1 MAFTAEKEAL
11 VVDSWNAMKVDA
23 AELGLKFFLR
33 IFEITPSASGLFP
46 FLRDTSVPLEKNPK
60 LKRHAM
66 SVFAMTCEAAVQLRK
81 LGRVILK
88 ETTTKHLGATHAK
101 AGITGEHFELMRYA
115 LLETIRE
122 AVPYMWSPKMRNA
135 WAESYDQLVEAIKKE
150 MRPVAKYEF
159 APEVRYTKE
168 EESLVVESWD
178 IIKQDAAALGLMFF
192 MRIFEIAPSSSG
204 LFSFLRNSDV
214 PISQNP
220 KLKRHAMTVFSM
232 TCDSAVQLQRIGK
245 VIVRDTT
252 IRKLGATHLK
262 AGVSNE
268 HFEVMKYAL
277 LETIKEAVPHMWSD
291 KMREAWGKA
300 YDKLVAAIK
309 EEMKPIPRAL
319 QATGFTDAE
328 EDIVLRSWNA
338 MKENASTLG
347 LNFFLKIF
355 EIAPSASSLFS
366 FLRDSRV
373 SLAQNPKLKR
383 HAMTVFSMTCDS
395 AVQLHTLGKVMVKDT
410 TLTKL
415 GKVHSMAGIT
425 QEHFEVMRF
434 ALLDTIKEAVPHM
447 WCPEMRNAWA
457 KAYDKLTEAIQEEMK
472 TPADSTIVKYRL
484 SSPNFTA
491 EKEALVHDSWNA
503 MQSDAPNLGLKF
515 FLRIFE
521 IAPSTI
527 GLFSF
532 LRNADVP
539 LHKNPKLKR
548 HAMIVFSMTCDSA
561 TQLRRAGKVV
571 VKETTIQ
578 KLGNTH
584 FKAGVMTEHFELTRY
599 ALLETI
605 KEAVPYMWSAQMKNA
620 WAEAFDNLAAAIRG
634 EMRAYTS
641 L

>member
-11 VVDSWNAMKVDA
+11 VVDSWNAMKADA

-159 APEVRYTKE
+159 APEARYTKE

-178 IIKQDAAALGLMFF
+178 IIKQDAANLGLKFF

-214 PISQNP
+214 PIAQNP

-252 IRKLGATHLK
+252 VRKLGATHLK

-291 KMREAWGKA
+291 NMREAWGKA

-309 EEMKPIPRAL
+309 IEMKPIPRSL

-328 EDIVLRSWNA
+328 EDFVLGSWNA
-338 MKENASTLG
+338 MKENAATLG
-347 LNFFLKIF
+347 LNFFMKIF

-373 SLAQNPKLKR
+373 SLAQNPKLRR
-383 HAMTVFSMTCDS
+383 HAMAVFSMTCDS

-415 GKVHSMAGIT
+415 GQVHSMAGIT
-425 QEHFEVMRF
+425 QEHFEVTM
-434 ALLDTIKEAVPHM
+434 
-447 WCPEMRNAWA
+447 
-457 KAYDKLTEAIQEEMK
+457 KL
-472 TPADSTIVKYRL
+472 
-484 SSPNFTA
+484 
-491 EKEALVHDSWNA
+491 
-503 MQSDAPNLGLKF
+503 
-515 FLRIFE
+515 
-521 IAPSTI
+521 
-527 GLFSF
+527 
-532 LRNADVP
+532 
-539 LHKNPKLKR
+539 
-548 HAMIVFSMTCDSA
+548 
-561 TQLRRAGKVV
+561 
-571 VKETTIQ
+571 
-578 KLGNTH
+578 
-584 FKAGVMTEHFELTRY
+584 
-599 ALLETI
+599 
-605 KEAVPYMWSAQMKNA
+605 PY
-620 WAEAFDNLAAAIRG
+620 I
-634 EMRAYTS
+634 
-641 L
+641 

>member
-11 VVDSWNAMKVDA
+11 VVDSWNAIKADA
-23 AELGLKFFLR
+23 GELGLK

-46 FLRDTSVPLEKNPK
+46 FLRDSSVPLEKNPK

-66 SVFAMTCEAAVQLRK
+66 TVFAMTCEAAVQLKK
-81 LGRVILK
+81 LGRVIIK
-88 ETTTKHLGATHAK
+88 ETTIKNLGATHVK
-101 AGITGEHFELMRYA
+101 AGITSEHFELMRYA

-122 AVPYMWSPKMRNA
+122 AVPYMWSQKMRNA

-150 MRPVAKYEF
+150 MRPVVARYEF
-159 APEVRYTKE
+159 APEARYTKE
-168 EESLVVESWD
+168 EEGLVVESWD
-178 IIKQDAAALGLMFF
+178 IIKQDAAALGLKFF
-192 MRIFEIAPSSSG
+192 LRIFEIAPSSSG

-214 PISQNP
+214 SLENNP

-252 IRKLGATHLK
+252 VRKLGATHTK

-277 LETIKEAVPHMWSD
+277 LETIKEGVPHMWSD
-291 KMREAWGKA
+291 KMKGAWSKA
-300 YDKLVAAIK
+300 YDKLVTAIK

-319 QATGFTDAE
+319 QATGFTEAE
-328 EDIVLRSWNA
+328 EDFVLGSWNV
-338 MKENASTLG
+338 MKENAATLG
-347 LNFFLKIF
+347 LNFFLRIF
-355 EIAPSASSLFS
+355 EIAPSTSSLFS

-373 SLAQNPKLKR
+373 SLDQNPKLKR

-395 AVQLHTLGKVMVKDT
+395 AVQLHTLGKVMVKDA

-415 GKVHSMAGIT
+415 GHVHSMAGIT
-425 QEHFEVMRF
+425 QEHTEVMRF

-472 TPADSTIVKYRL
+472 TPGDSTIVKYKM
-484 SSPNFTA
+484 SSPKFTE
-491 EKEALVHDSWNA
+491 EKEALVLDSWNT
-503 MQSDAPNLGLKF
+503 MQSDVPNLGLKF

-521 IAPSTI
+521 IAPSTV

-571 VKETTIQ
+571 VKETSIE

-584 FKAGVMTEHFELTRY
+584 FKAGLMTEHFELTRY

-605 KEAVPYMWSAQMKNA
+605 KEAVPYMWSPQMKNA
-620 WAEAFDNLAAAIRG
+620 WAEAFDNLAAAIR
-634 EMRAYTS
+634 EAMRAYPS